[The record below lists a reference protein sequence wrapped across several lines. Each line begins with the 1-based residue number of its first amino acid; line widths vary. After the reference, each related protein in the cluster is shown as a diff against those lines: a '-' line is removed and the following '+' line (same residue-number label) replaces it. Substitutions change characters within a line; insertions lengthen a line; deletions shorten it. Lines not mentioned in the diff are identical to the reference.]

1 MRQRGKRLMK
11 TLKKSVYAQAAKAY
25 DEGET
30 IPPYM
35 VAPPAWYDNEPKVLK
50 IEARGAGKTEYLNKL
65 KEAHERKKDG
75 MD

>member
-11 TLKKSVYAQAAKAY
+11 TLKKSVYSQAAKAY

-30 IPPYM
+30 IPPYKHT
-35 VAPPAWYDNEPKVLK
+35 PPEWYGNEDDDDTFNDDEDDN
-50 IEARGAGKTEYLNKL
+50 
-65 KEAHERKKDG
+65 DG

>member
-30 IPPYM
+30 IPPYKST
-35 VAPPAWYDNEPKVLK
+35 PPEWYGNEDDDDTFNDDEDDN
-50 IEARGAGKTEYLNKL
+50 
-65 KEAHERKKDG
+65 DG